1 MLLGLSSGTMDP
13 RLHNPCEK
21 QAWCRRVSHFAPILP
36 THPETELASA
46 AWEQGPSLNHPASP
60 EAHLKSQSWAVLE

>member
-1 MLLGLSSGTMDP
+1 MLLNLGWSTHEFMPRVAWGLED
-13 RLHNPCEK
+13 RIVKEHVLLIKDINI
-21 QAWCRRVSHFAPILP
+21 FIL

-60 EAHLKSQSWAVLE
+60 EAHLK